1 MKTRLILLAA
11 GNSRRFGSNKLL
23 YFINDKPM
31 FMYGLEVMKELLLE
45 DFDRELYVV
54 TRFEPVMEAVKE
66 LKVDPRLHNRTHVV
80 NSPDS
85 TLGISYSI
93 KAGLLEGDMQPD
105 YYMFMVADQPFIK
118 TETVERLIKETLNQE
133 KIAGCVTWDGVPGN
147 PVIFSKQL
155 KNELLELQEDQGGK
169 AVLKK
174 YMNQICK
181 ISASCEEEL
190 FDKDTKD
197 ELNMDVR

>member
-23 YFINDKPM
+23 YAIDEKPM
-31 FMYGLEVMKELLLE
+31 FMYGLEVMKELLLK

-54 TRFEPVMEAVKE
+54 TRFEPVMEAVE
-66 LKVDPRLHNRTHVV
+66 DLKSDPRLYDRTHIV

-93 KAGLLEGDMQPD
+93 KAGLIESEIQPD
-105 YYMFMVADQPFIK
+105 YYVFMVADQPFIK

-133 KIAGCVTWDGVPGN
+133 KIAGCVTWEGVPGN

-190 FDKDTKD
+190 IDKDTK
-197 ELNMDVR
+197 EEI

>member
-23 YFINDKPM
+23 YSINEKPM
-31 FMYGLEVMKELLLE
+31 FLYGLEVMKELLLK

-54 TRFEPVMEAVKE
+54 TRFEPVMEAVEE
-66 LKVDPRLHNRTHVV
+66 LKADPFLHNRTHVI
-80 NSPDS
+80 NSPNS

-93 KAGLLEGDMQPD
+93 KAGLLEGEMQPD

-118 TETVERLIKETLNQE
+118 TETVERLIKETLSQE
-133 KIAGCVTWDGVPGN
+133 KIAGCVTWDGVSGN

-169 AVLKK
+169 VVLKK

-190 FDKDTKD
+190 IDKDTK
-197 ELNMDVR
+197 EEI

>member
-23 YFINDKPM
+23 YVINDKPM

-54 TRFEPVMEAVKE
+54 TRFESVMEAVKE
-66 LKVDPRLHNRTHVV
+66 LKVDPRMHNRAHVV

-190 FDKDTKD
+190 IDKDTKD

>member
-66 LKVDPRLHNRTHVV
+66 LKVDPRLHNRAYVV

-190 FDKDTKD
+190 IDKDTKD